1 MDYAQWNP
9 GNHDLKRN
17 NIPSRDKQSKKIN
30 ESCLTNTEYGCM
42 NLQRPK
48 PHRQTLRSKA
58 KIPLVLS
65 LQASLP
71 PHPAG
76 EDEVEERSERREQRL
91 AKRVNVT
98 ARRREE
104 LLEAGCWVK
113 K

>member
-1 MDYAQWNP
+1 
-9 GNHDLKRN
+9 
-17 NIPSRDKQSKKIN
+17 
-30 ESCLTNTEYGCM
+30 M
-42 NLQRPK
+42 NLQRSK
-48 PHRQTLRSKA
+48 PHRQTPRSKA

-76 EDEVEERSERREQRL
+76 EDEVEERSERRKQRL

-113 K
+113 KITSAAERSRFKKWIGERAHTEKS